1 MTNQVETHIDVQLTN
16 RNRTTV
22 FWRGVLVAPFLVFI
36 GSFESGWFH
45 AGWSS
50 AAVVAPAFLTLIF
63 REVYPSYLL
72 TFNHAVTEL
81 GTRGSAYFFL
91 LTDDYPSIE
100 RNPNIAVIFPDIEGG
115 KKLNRYLP
123 IVKWILAIPLYIV
136 GAIYI
141 VLSIVVTFLA
151 WIITSATGN
160 YPEWAAKIVLGTIDF
175 WNRVSGYAI
184 LLVTDEY
191 PAFNL

>member
-1 MTNQVETHIDVQLTN
+1 MSTQVETHIDVQLTN

-22 FWRGVLVAPFLVFI
+22 FWRGVLVVPFLFFI
-36 GSFESGWFH
+36 GSFEAVSSHF
-45 AGWSS
+45 AWS
-50 AAVVAPAFLTLIF
+50 APAVVAPVFLAVIF

-72 TFNHAVTEL
+72 TFNHAVIEL
-81 GTRGSAYFFL
+81 STRGSAYFFL
-91 LTDDYPSIE
+91 LTDEYPSIE

-123 IVKWILAIPLYIV
+123 IVKWLLAIPLYIV
-136 GAIYI
+136 GVAYI
-141 VLSIVVTFLA
+141 FLAVVVTFLA

-175 WNRVSGYAI
+175 WNRVWGYAI

-191 PAFNL
+191 PSFNL

>member
-1 MTNQVETHIDVQLTN
+1 MSNQVETHIDVQLTN

-22 FWRGVLVAPFLVFI
+22 FWRGVLVVPFFVFI
-36 GSFESGWFH
+36 ASFSSIGYH
-45 AGWSS
+45 TGWSA
-50 AAVVAPAFLTLIF
+50 AAVVAPAFLALIF

-81 GTRGSAYFFL
+81 STRGSAYFFL

-100 RNPNIAVIFPDIEGG
+100 RNPNIAVIFPDIAGG
-115 KKLNRYLP
+115 KNLNRYLP
-123 IVKWILAIPLYIV
+123 IVKWFLAIPLYIV
-136 GAIYI
+136 GVIYI
-141 VLSIVVTFLA
+141 VLSAVVTFFA

-160 YPEWAAKIVLGTIDF
+160 YPEWAAKIVLGTIDY

-184 LLVTDEY
+184 LLVSDEY
-191 PAFNL
+191 PSFNL